1 MPHRSPARFLAPL
14 ALLAAVVTIYV
25 VARPEVDGAPKSSSS
40 TTASTTTQKATK
52 SAPRKAS
59 GDRTTRK
66 KAAPRTYTVKPGDVL
81 GSISESTGV
90 PVADL
95 LAYNDLEDAQS
106 LSVGQ
111 KLKLAP

>member
-1 MPHRSPARFLAPL
+1 MPYRSPARFLAPL

-25 VARPEVDGAPKSSSS
+25 VAAPSLGDSSDATRS
-40 TTASTTTQKATK
+40 TTASTTPPARTAT
-52 SAPRKAS
+52 
-59 GDRTTRK
+59 DTRK
-66 KAAPRTYTVKPGDVL
+66 KRTGATARKAARKTYTVKPGDVL

-90 PVADL
+90 AVAQL
-95 LAYNDLEDAQS
+95 LEYNDLEDAQS

>member
-14 ALLAAVVTIYV
+14 ALLAAVVTIYL

-40 TTASTTTQKATK
+40 TTASKTAPSKTGSSSRTASRGTTT
-52 SAPRKAS
+52 P
-59 GDRTTRK
+59 K
-66 KAAPRTYTVKPGDVL
+66 KAARTYTVKPGDVL
-81 GSISESTGV
+81 GSISETTGV
-90 PVADL
+90 PLADL
-95 LAYNDLEDAQS
+95 REYNDLEDAQS